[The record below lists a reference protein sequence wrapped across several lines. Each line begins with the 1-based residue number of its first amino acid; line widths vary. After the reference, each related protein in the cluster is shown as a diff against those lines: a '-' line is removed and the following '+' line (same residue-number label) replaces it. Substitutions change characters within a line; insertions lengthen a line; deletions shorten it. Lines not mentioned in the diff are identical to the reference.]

1 MSVNDVKEKI
11 LASALELFS
20 MKGYTA
26 TSIDEIAASA
36 GMKGPNIYKYF
47 KGKRA
52 IFDELS
58 SIMEDKYRE
67 GMRLRPVFEKMVNS
81 KEDLKS
87 FSMRQIQY
95 TLSDRTIRKFRKVCT
110 IEQFRDDLLKSQTN
124 KYQFH
129 NIHDQYTGIFAALIK
144 KGLLPEQDPEMIA
157 LEYFAPVSLLIQ
169 MCDREPSR
177 EQEVVEK
184 CERFIDYFIENKFP
198 NN

>member
-47 KGKRA
+47 KGKKA
-52 IFDELS
+52 IFEELNGIVDDE
-58 SIMEDKYRE
+58 YRDS
-67 GMRLRPVFEKMVNS
+67 MRLRLDYEKMINS
-81 KEDLKS
+81 KEDLKE
-87 FSMRQIQY
+87 FSMKQIQY
-95 TLSDRTIRKFRKVCT
+95 TLSNRTVRKFRKVCT
-110 IEQFRDDLLKSQTN
+110 IEQFRDDFLKDQAN

-177 EQEVVEK
+177 EQEVIEK
-184 CERFIDYFIENKFP
+184 SERFIDYFIENKFP